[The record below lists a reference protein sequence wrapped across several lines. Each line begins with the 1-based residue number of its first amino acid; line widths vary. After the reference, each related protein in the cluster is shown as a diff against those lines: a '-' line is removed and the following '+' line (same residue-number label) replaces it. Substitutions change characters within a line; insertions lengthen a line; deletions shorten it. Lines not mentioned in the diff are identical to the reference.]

1 MFDKALSFNIQIWS
15 VVVTTLSGQE
25 INLPLTKILMKKI
38 ISLTLTSLLDTGHLK
53 VSHEIHCYFTNL

>member
-15 VVVTTLSGQE
+15 VVVTTVSGQE
-25 INLPLTKILMKKI
+25 INLPLSKILMKKI
-38 ISLTLTSLLDTGHLK
+38 IFLTLISLLDTRHLM

>member
-1 MFDKALSFNIQIWS
+1 MFDKALSFNIQFWS

-38 ISLTLTSLLDTGHLK
+38 ISLTLISFLDTGHLM